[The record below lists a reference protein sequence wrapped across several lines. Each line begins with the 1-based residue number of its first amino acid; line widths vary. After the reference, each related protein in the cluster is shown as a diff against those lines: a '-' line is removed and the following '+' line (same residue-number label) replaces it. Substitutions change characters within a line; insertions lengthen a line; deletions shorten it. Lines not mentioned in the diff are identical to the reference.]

1 MTADSRHKREKTTM
15 RMQDK
20 VAVITG
26 GASGLGKRTVERFL
40 EEGGRAVIA
49 DIQDAAGMRLA
60 ETLGPAARYIRC
72 DVTQE
77 ADIAAAVA
85 LADSSWGRLDLMFNN
100 AGRPGDPNPVETMP
114 VEGWDATFAVL
125 VRSVMLGIKHAT
137 PIMQRQGSGAIVST
151 ASVAGLVP
159 GSTATAYSVAKN
171 AVIQLTK
178 CAALEVAHYG
188 IRVNCICP
196 GVIATPIFGRSAQL
210 PTQLDARV
218 AEEAAANMGGFQPLP
233 RTGRPDDIA
242 EGVLYLA
249 DDRAGFVT
257 GVALTIDGGFAA
269 GMSPEQRTRIWAPLR
284 EAVGALA
291 SGTE

>member
-1 MTADSRHKREKTTM
+1 M

-26 GASGLGKRTVERFL
+26 GASGIGRRTVERVL

-60 ETLGPAARYIRC
+60 EELGPAARYIRC

-77 ADIAAAVA
+77 ADIAAAIA
-85 LADSSWGRLDLMFNN
+85 LADSTWGRLDLMFNN

-137 PIMQRQGSGAIVST
+137 PIMKRQGNGAIVST

-171 AVIQLTK
+171 AVIHLTK
-178 CAALEVAHYG
+178 CAALELAGHG

-196 GVIATPIFGRSAQL
+196 GVIATPIFGRSAGV
-210 PTQLDARV
+210 PSQLDQRV
-218 AEEAAANMGGFQPLP
+218 AEEAAANMAGFQPLP

-269 GMSPEQRTRIWAPLR
+269 GMSPDQRARIWAPLR

>member
-1 MTADSRHKREKTTM
+1 M
-15 RMQDK
+15 RMTDK

-26 GASGLGKRTVERFL
+26 GASGIGKRTVERFL

-60 ETLGPAARYIRC
+60 ETLGPAARFVHC
-72 DVTQE
+72 DVRQE

-85 LADSSWGRLDLMFNN
+85 LADTTWGRLDLMFNN
-100 AGRPGDPNPVETMP
+100 AGLPGDPNPVETMP
-114 VEGWDATFAVL
+114 ADAWDATMAVL

-137 PIMQRQGSGAIVST
+137 PVMKRQGSGAIVST

-171 AVIQLTK
+171 AVIHLTK
-178 CAALEVAHYG
+178 CAALEVAGYG

-218 AEEAAANMGGFQPLP
+218 AEEAAANMAGFQPFT
-233 RTGRPDDIA
+233 RGGRPDDIA

-257 GVALTIDGGFAA
+257 GVALTSDGGFAA
-269 GMSPEQRTRIWAPLR
+269 GMAPEQRQRIWAPLR

>member
-1 MTADSRHKREKTTM
+1 M

-26 GASGLGKRTVERFL
+26 GASGIGKRTAERFV
-40 EEGGRAVIA
+40 EEGGRVVLA
-49 DIQDAAGMRLA
+49 DIQDAAGLRLA
-60 ETLGPAARYIRC
+60 EELGAAARYIHC

-85 LADSSWGRLDLMFNN
+85 LADSAWGRLDLMFNN

-114 VEGWDATFAVL
+114 AEAWDATFAIL
-125 VRSVMLGIKHAT
+125 VRSVMLGIKQAV
-137 PIMQRQGSGAIVST
+137 PVMKRQGGGAIVST

-171 AVIQLTK
+171 AVIHLTK
-178 CAALEVAHYG
+178 CAALEVAEHG

-196 GVIATPIFGRSAQL
+196 GVIATPIFGRSAGV
-210 PTQLDARV
+210 PSQLDQRV
-218 AEEAAANMGGFQPLP
+218 AEAAAANMGGFQPLP

-257 GVALTIDGGFAA
+257 GVALAIDGGFAA
-269 GMSPEQRTRIWAPLR
+269 GMSPEQKTRIWAPLR
-284 EAVGALA
+284 AAVGALA

>member
-1 MTADSRHKREKTTM
+1 
-15 RMQDK
+15 MQDK

-26 GASGLGKRTVERFL
+26 GASGLGKRTAERVL
-40 EEGGRAVIA
+40 EEGGRVVLA
-49 DIQDAAGMRLA
+49 DIQDAAGLRLA
-60 ETLGPAARYIRC
+60 EQLGQAARYIHC

-85 LADSSWGRLDLMFNN
+85 LADSTWGRLDLMFNN

-114 VEGWDATFAVL
+114 AEAWDATFAIL
-125 VRSVMLGIKHAT
+125 VRSVMLGIKHAV
-137 PIMQRQGSGAIVST
+137 PVMRRQGGGAIVNT
-151 ASVAGLVP
+151 ASIAGLVP
-159 GSTATAYSVAKN
+159 GSTATAYSVAKS

-178 CAALEVAHYG
+178 CAALEVAQYG

-196 GVIATPIFGRSAQL
+196 GVIATPIFGRSAGV
-210 PTQLDARV
+210 PSQLDARV
-218 AEEAAANMGGFQPLP
+218 AETAAANMAGFQPLP

-257 GVALTIDGGFAA
+257 GVALTIDGGLSA
-269 GMSPEQRTRIWAPLR
+269 GMTPEQRQRIWAPLR